1 MVFGKSNCH
10 SLVKKTFS
18 NNIFFVDFRVT
29 VGFPS
34 FFKVYAMDGLNGRRG
49 ARVDR
54 GMVWAMGPYGPY
66 LVRPPLYPAPP
77 SIWTPAPP
85 QPPLLLPPSPSG
97 PNSIVPT
104 GTSQGRVCALCG
116 GAGGHQCVSEYKGAP
131 FYTSFV
137 GKLSILV
144 LISRS

>member
-1 MVFGKSNCH
+1 
-10 SLVKKTFS
+10 
-18 NNIFFVDFRVT
+18 
-29 VGFPS
+29 
-34 FFKVYAMDGLNGRRG
+34 MDGLNGWRG

-66 LVRPPLYPAPP
+66 LVRPPLYPTTP

-131 FYTSFV
+131 FKHFLCRYIIDPRPDITVMSMATLARVFAAKAV
-137 GKLSILV
+137 IGAPCALGYKCGGSI
-144 LISRS
+144 S